1 MILIYKILQEVKWL
15 KDEGGNIMRRRM
27 SKMVEISKADWKL
40 FRERIGDW
48 QERYM
53 ENMSKEYVKLLTSPG
68 NASDHFWELEKR
80 IKQDKKHPGVLIEM
94 NKGEAIWDIAILVR
108 KKVITMNDLEGFSED
123 LIEAVKLIL
132 SR

>member
-1 MILIYKILQEVKWL
+1 
-15 KDEGGNIMRRRM
+15 
-27 SKMVEISKADWKL
+27 MVEISKADWKL
-40 FRERIGDW
+40 FRERMGNW

-53 ENMSKEYVKLLTSPG
+53 EKLSKEYVKLLTSPG

-94 NKGEAIWDIAILVR
+94 NKGEAIWDIAILVK
-108 KKVITMNDLEGFSED
+108 KKVITMDDLEGFSED